1 MAMNPITWLLLVAAI
16 ISIYLAGI
24 ILSRIAWS
32 RNKPQPPQEI
42 QEPVEYSTELQP
54 ELEEASIQDIGIPA
68 PEEVKPSPEPSVNA
82 SPDQVKEE
90 RQEPEERLKEGS
102 EKKSEKASK
111 EKFGKESEER
121 VEEPK
126 IEERI
131 FKPYT
136 PKEKELKR
144 KDLVEMLET
153 AQELK
158 GELLRLKTILEEGK
172 S

>member
-1 MAMNPITWLLLVAAI
+1 MAMDPITWLLLVAGI

-32 RNKPQPPQEI
+32 RNRPQPPQEI
-42 QEPVEYSTELQP
+42 QEPVEYPIELQP

-82 SPDQVKEE
+82 SPDQVKEG
-90 RQEPEERLKEGS
+90 QEPEEQLKEGS

-111 EKFGKESEER
+111 ERFGKGSEER

-126 IEERI
+126 IEEKI

-158 GELLRLKTILEEGK
+158 GELLRLKTILEKDK

>member
-1 MAMNPITWLLLVAAI
+1 MAMDPITWLLLVAAI
-16 ISIYLAGI
+16 ISIYLVGI

-42 QEPVEYSTELQP
+42 QEPVEYPMEVQP
-54 ELEEASIQDIGIPA
+54 ELEETGIQDIGIPA
-68 PEEVKPSPEPSVNA
+68 PEEVKPSPEPSANA
-82 SPDQVKEE
+82 SPTQVKEE
-90 RQEPEERLKEGS
+90 RQEPKEQLEEGS

-111 EKFGKESEER
+111 ERFDKESGER
-121 VEEPK
+121 AEEPK

-136 PKEKELKR
+136 PKERELKR
-144 KDLVEMLET
+144 KDLIEMLET

-158 GELLRLKTILEEGK
+158 GELLRLKNLLEKDK

>member
-1 MAMNPITWLLLVAAI
+1 MAMNPITWLLLVAGI
-16 ISIYLAGI
+16 VSIYLAGI

-42 QEPVEYSTELQP
+42 QEQVEYPIEVQP
-54 ELEEASIQDIGIPA
+54 GLEEASIQDIGIPA
-68 PEEVKPSPEPSVNA
+68 PEEVKPSPEPSANA

-90 RQEPEERLKEGS
+90 GQEPKEQLKERS
-102 EKKSEKASK
+102 EEKSK
-111 EKFGKESEER
+111 EESMEE
-121 VEEPK
+121 VEEQPK
-126 IEERI
+126 IEEKL

-136 PKEKELKR
+136 PKGRELKR

-158 GELLRLKTILEEGK
+158 GELLRLKTILKRSKG
-172 S
+172 

>member
-32 RNKPQPPQEI
+32 RNRPQPPQEI
-42 QEPVEYSTELQP
+42 QEPVEYLTELQP

-111 EKFGKESEER
+111 EKFDKESEER
-121 VEEPK
+121 MEEK
-126 IEERI
+126 I

-158 GELLRLKTILEEGK
+158 GELLRLKTILEKDK

>member
-1 MAMNPITWLLLVAAI
+1 V
-16 ISIYLAGI
+16 G
-24 ILSRIAWS
+24 
-32 RNKPQPPQEI
+32 
-42 QEPVEYSTELQP
+42 QEP
-54 ELEEASIQDIGIPA
+54 
-68 PEEVKPSPEPSVNA
+68 
-82 SPDQVKEE
+82 KE
-90 RQEPEERLKEGS
+90 QLKEGS
-102 EKKSEKASK
+102 EEKPKKESK
-111 EKFGKESEER
+111 EEVEER
-121 VEEPK
+121 PK
-126 IEERI
+126 IEEKI

>member
-1 MAMNPITWLLLVAAI
+1 MAMNPITWLLLVAGI

-32 RNKPQPPQEI
+32 RNRSQPPQEI
-42 QEPVEYSTELQP
+42 QEPVEYPIEVQP
-54 ELEEASIQDIGIPA
+54 ELEEAGIQDIGIPA
-68 PEEVKPSPEPSVNA
+68 PEEVKPSPGPSANA
-82 SPDQVKEE
+82 SPDQVKEG
-90 RQEPEERLKEGS
+90 QEPKEQLKEGS

-111 EKFGKESEER
+111 ERFGKESEER
-121 VEEPK
+121 VEEPE
-126 IEERI
+126 IEEKI

-158 GELLRLKTILEEGK
+158 GELLRLKTILEKDK

>member
-42 QEPVEYSTELQP
+42 QEPVECPTELQP

-68 PEEVKPSPEPSVNA
+68 LEEVKPSPEPSANA

-90 RQEPEERLKEGS
+90 GQEPKKQLKEGS
-102 EKKSEKASK
+102 EEKPK
-111 EKFGKESEER
+111 KESMEE
-121 VEEPK
+121 VEEPEIQEK
-126 IEERI
+126 I

>member
-32 RNKPQPPQEI
+32 RNRPQPPQEI
-42 QEPVEYSTELQP
+42 QEPVEYLTELQP

-111 EKFGKESEER
+111 EKFDKESEER
-121 VEEPK
+121 MEEK
-126 IEERI
+126 I

>member
-32 RNKPQPPQEI
+32 RNKPQSPQEI
-42 QEPVEYSTELQP
+42 QEPVEYPIELQP

-111 EKFGKESEER
+111 EKFDKESEER
-121 VEEPK
+121 MEEK
-126 IEERI
+126 I

>member
-42 QEPVEYSTELQP
+42 QEPVEYPMEVQP

-68 PEEVKPSPEPSVNA
+68 LEEVKPSPEPSVNA
-82 SPDQVKEE
+82 SPEQVKEE
-90 RQEPEERLKEGS
+90 RQEPEEQLEEGS
-102 EKKSEKASK
+102 KKSEKASK
-111 EKFGKESEER
+111 ERFSKES
-121 VEEPK
+121 
-126 IEERI
+126 EERI

-136 PKEKELKR
+136 PKEKKLKR

>member
-1 MAMNPITWLLLVAAI
+1 MAMNPITWLQLVAAI

-32 RNKPQPPQEI
+32 RNRPQPPQEI
-42 QEPVEYSTELQP
+42 QEPVEYPIEVQP
-54 ELEEASIQDIGIPA
+54 ELEEAGIQDIGIPA
-68 PEEVKPSPEPSVNA
+68 PEEVKPSPEPSANA
-82 SPDQVKEE
+82 SPDQVKEG
-90 RQEPEERLKEGS
+90 QEPKEQLKEGS

-111 EKFGKESEER
+111 ERFGKESEER
-121 VEEPK
+121 VEEPE
-126 IEERI
+126 IEEKI

-158 GELLRLKTILEEGK
+158 GELLRLKTILEKDK

>member
-32 RNKPQPPQEI
+32 RNRPQPPQEI
-42 QEPVEYSTELQP
+42 QEPVEYPIELQP
-54 ELEEASIQDIGIPA
+54 ELEEASIQDIGIPT
-68 PEEVKPSPEPSVNA
+68 PEEVKPSPEPSANA

-90 RQEPEERLKEGS
+90 GQEPKKQLKEGS
-102 EKKSEKASK
+102 K
-111 EKFGKESEER
+111 EKSKKAMEE
-121 VEEPK
+121 VEEQPK
-126 IEERI
+126 IEESI

-136 PKEKELKR
+136 PKERELKR

-158 GELLRLKTILEEGK
+158 GELLRLKTVLEKGK

>member
-24 ILSRIAWS
+24 ILSRIAWP

-42 QEPVEYSTELQP
+42 QEPVEYPIELQP
-54 ELEEASIQDIGIPA
+54 ELEEASIQDIEIPA
-68 PEEVKPSPEPSVNA
+68 PEEVKPNPEPSANV
-82 SPDQVKEE
+82 SPDQVKGE
-90 RQEPEERLKEGS
+90 RREPKKQLKEGS
-102 EKKSEKASK
+102 EEKPKKESK
-111 EKFGKESEER
+111 EEMEEQPKT
-121 VEEPK
+121 EEK
-126 IEERI
+126 I

-144 KDLVEMLET
+144 KDLVEMLEA

-158 GELLRLKTILEEGK
+158 GELLRLKTVLEKGK

>member
-42 QEPVEYSTELQP
+42 QESVEYPTELQP
-54 ELEEASIQDIGIPA
+54 GLEEASVQDIGIPV
-68 PEEVKPSPEPSVNA
+68 PEEVKPSPEPSANA

-90 RQEPEERLKEGS
+90 RQEPKEQLEDGS

-111 EKFGKESEER
+111 EGFDKGSEER
-121 VEEPK
+121 VEAK

-158 GELLRLKTILEEGK
+158 GELLRLK
-172 S
+172 SS

>member
-1 MAMNPITWLLLVAAI
+1 MAMNPITWLLLVAGI
-16 ISIYLAGI
+16 TSIYLAGI
-24 ILSRIAWS
+24 ILSRIAWP
-32 RNKPQPPQEI
+32 RNRPQPPQEI
-42 QEPVEYSTELQP
+42 QEQVEYPIELQP

-90 RQEPEERLKEGS
+90 GQEPEKRLKER
-102 EKKSEKASK
+102 
-111 EKFGKESEER
+111 SEER
-121 VEEPK
+121 SKEESKEEVDEQPK
-126 IEERI
+126 IEEKI

-136 PKEKELKR
+136 PKERELKR

-158 GELLRLKTILEEGK
+158 GELLRLKTILKK
-172 S
+172 SKG

>member
-32 RNKPQPPQEI
+32 RNRPQPPQEI
-42 QEPVEYSTELQP
+42 QEPVEYLTELQP

-111 EKFGKESEER
+111 EKFDKESEER
-121 VEEPK
+121 MEEPK
-126 IEERI
+126 IEEKI

>member
-24 ILSRIAWS
+24 ILSKIAWS

-42 QEPVEYSTELQP
+42 QEPVEYPTELRP
-54 ELEEASIQDIGIPA
+54 KLEEVSVQDIRILA
-68 PEEVKPSPEPSVNA
+68 PEEVKPSPEPSANA

-102 EKKSEKASK
+102 EKESEKASM

-158 GELLRLKTILEEGK
+158 GEILRLKTILEKDK

>member
-1 MAMNPITWLLLVAAI
+1 V
-16 ISIYLAGI
+16 S
-24 ILSRIAWS
+24 
-32 RNKPQPPQEI
+32 
-42 QEPVEYSTELQP
+42 V
-54 ELEEASIQDIGIPA
+54 QDIRILA
-68 PEEVKPSPEPSVNA
+68 PEEVKPSPEPSANA

-102 EKKSEKASK
+102 EKVSK
-111 EKFGKESEER
+111 ERFGKESEEM

-158 GELLRLKTILEEGK
+158 GEILRLKTILEKDK